1 VSLFVALSLIASVT
15 YGTSDFFGGLAARR
29 LNVLHATAGT
39 YVAGTVVVGVGLL
52 VIGGEWTMDATAL
65 GALAGVLAIIGF
77 VTFYAALAIGP
88 MSLLSPAIALVGAV
102 VPVGVAAATGA
113 RLDALAW
120 GAIAAAVL
128 ATVLISVPSSRTRER
143 VTPRGAILALIAGLG
158 LGLSIVAID
167 ATDATSGLVPAFVE
181 MVTGVVVLAVLLAVI
196 RLTRS
201 RLGAARLGL
210 LAIFEPPPA
219 ASRQRSS
226 ARQAWVNAA
235 VAGVLL
241 GLSNA
246 LIVLALH
253 EGNLAIVSV
262 LVSLYPLA
270 TVVLAALVLKERLTL
285 VQVAGI
291 VLAILACIALAS

>member
-1 VSLFVALSLIASVT
+1 MSLFVALSLIASVA

-29 LNVLHATAGT
+29 LNVLHSTAGT
-39 YVAGTVVVGVGLL
+39 YVAGTIVVGLGVVGMGVLG
-52 VIGGEWTMDATAL
+52 IGGEWTMDSTAL
-65 GALAGVLAIIGF
+65 GAVAGVLAIIGF
-77 VTFYAALAIGP
+77 VCFYAALAIGP

-113 RLDALAW
+113 KLDALAW
-120 GAIAAAVL
+120 GAIALAVL

-143 VTPRGAILALIAGLG
+143 VSPRGAILALIAGLG

-167 ATDATSGLVPAFVE
+167 ATDATSGLIPAFVE
-181 MVTGVVVLAVLLAVI
+181 MVTGVVVLAVLLTALRV
-196 RLTRS
+196 TR
-201 RLGAARLGL
+201 ARFGF

-226 ARQAWVNAA
+226 ARHAWVNAA

-241 GLSNA
+241 GVANA
-246 LIVLALH
+246 LILLALH
-253 EGNLAIVSV
+253 AGNLAVVSV

-291 VLAILACIALAS
+291 VLAILACVALAS

>member
-1 VSLFVALSLIASVT
+1 MSLFVALSLISSVA

-29 LNVLHATAGT
+29 LNVLHSTAGT
-39 YVAGTVVVGVGLL
+39 YVAGTVVVGIGLL
-52 VIGGEWTMDATAL
+52 AIGGEWTMDATAL
-65 GALAGVLAIIGF
+65 GAVAGVLAIVGF

-88 MSLLSPAIALVGAV
+88 MSLLSPAIALIGAV
-102 VPVGVAAATGA
+102 VPVAVAAATGE

-128 ATVLISVPSSRTRER
+128 ATVLISVPSSHTRER
-143 VTPRGAILALIAGLG
+143 VSLRGAILALIAGLG

-167 ATDATSGLVPAFVE
+167 ATDAASGLVPAFVE
-181 MVTGVVVLAVLLAVI
+181 MVTGVVVLALLLAVL
-196 RLTRS
+196 RVTR
-201 RLGAARLGL
+201 ARFGM

-219 ASRQRSS
+219 ATRQRSS
-226 ARQAWVNAA
+226 ARLAWTHAA

-241 GLSNA
+241 GLANSL
-246 LIVLALH
+246 LILALH
-253 EGNLAIVSV
+253 EGNLAVVSV

-291 VLAILACIALAS
+291 VLAILACVALAS